1 MGAAAPGSTG
11 DQSRNRKASFV
22 SDPCMPPKTRHNP
35 WEHELFRRCLITSED
50 LCSSRWVQAQ
60 RAWEPNSPGHALM
73 HDKII
78 VKEAEYLRNCAQP
91 PLLVIKF
98 PTMAREGIKWSL
110 PIELRYKIERR

>member
-1 MGAAAPGSTG
+1 
-11 DQSRNRKASFV
+11 
-22 SDPCMPPKTRHNP
+22 
-35 WEHELFRRCLITSED
+35 
-50 LCSSRWVQAQ
+50 
-60 RAWEPNSPGHALM
+60 M